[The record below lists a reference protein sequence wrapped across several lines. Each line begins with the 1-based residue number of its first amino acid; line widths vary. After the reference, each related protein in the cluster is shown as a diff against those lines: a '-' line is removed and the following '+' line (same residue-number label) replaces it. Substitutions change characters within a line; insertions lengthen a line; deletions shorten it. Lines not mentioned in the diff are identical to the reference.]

1 MKEDNGVTITLTSD
15 EVAALGEA
23 IELYL
28 EHCLKMGFNEQREKT
43 ARSLHSYI
51 KKMLPHIQQKIKEGT
66 E

>member
-15 EVAALGEA
+15 EVEALGVA
-23 IELYL
+23 VELYL

-43 ARSLHSYI
+43 ARSLHSYVR
-51 KKMLPHIQQKIKEGT
+51 KMLPHIQRKFKEGA